1 MIEKIIDGKK
11 YRLIEIKYQPK
22 NMALFIITMPNVNTW
37 NGRWSGENAIYA
49 KSLTAF
55 RRNKPI
61 YENLKEGNY
70 GYNFGDGWRA
80 NVEVKFMTKRDANSI
95 MKKSKGFM
103 GYDWMIYDI
112 CKYGEIKEK

>member
-1 MIEKIIDGKK
+1 MIEKIIDGEK
-11 YRLIEIKYQPK
+11 YRLIEIKEQPK

-70 GYNFGDGWRA
+70 GY
-80 NVEVKFMTKRDANSI
+80 KTI
-95 MKKSKGFM
+95 T
-103 GYDWMIYDI
+103 
-112 CKYGEIKEK
+112 

>member
-11 YRLIEIKYQPK
+11 YRLIEIKEQPK

-37 NGRWSGENAIYA
+37 NGRWSGENEIYA

-61 YENLKEGNY
+61 KRLKTVI
-70 GYNFGDGWRA
+70 R
-80 NVEVKFMTKRDANSI
+80 
-95 MKKSKGFM
+95 
-103 GYDWMIYDI
+103 
-112 CKYGEIKEK
+112 

>member
-11 YRLIEIKYQPK
+11 YRLIEIKEQPK

-37 NGRWSGENAIYA
+37 NGRWSGENEIYA

-80 NVEVKFMTKRDANSI
+80 NVEVKFTTKRDANSI
-95 MKKSKGFM
+95 MKKSKGFRA
-103 GYDWMIYDI
+103 IS
-112 CKYGEIKEK
+112 